1 MANQP
6 VENKSGQENRLPAY
20 MTMPQKNNFA
30 EAEETTS
37 WMAGSLHRLM
47 VWVSLGWFGIV
58 LIYITQFFGWSN
70 LFLMMPDEF
79 GGFLAGVTLPLAV
92 IWVVIAYIDRGTNFK
107 QEARLLRTY
116 MNNLVYPSD
125 ASGAET
131 AQAMAEAIRAQVQEL
146 HEVTRHATEQTEFI
160 KNELG
165 NRVDDFAKLVGA
177 LDNYSSNTLI
187 ELNENV
193 KNLVKSF
200 DYVSDKAASSS
211 DNLKLQASEFL
222 SVQNQFQ
229 NNIGELFNSLAPRLQ
244 ELQNSGLLLKSI
256 SDEAGSRMAKAN
268 ELMLEFNDRA
278 AKNVSYI
285 TDAVSAQAGKLDAVA
300 QSAAAGTE
308 RTYQLIE
315 KGVNRLEEVLRR
327 QSDIADQNSQQ
338 LDKNVE
344 QLSQKIRAQGEDLG
358 MEVEKIIARTNAISE
373 TINTQVEGLHNVSD
387 NISGDLEEVDTRLNM
402 QVSRL
407 QDLRNSSVAS
417 LDDMVR
423 SLDDKNTRFMEAVD
437 ASIAKT
443 NEALAGLELHKEN
456 IRRISEEAETSV
468 KGVDAVMVEKA
479 NNLRQTAEQAC
490 AKLTETGEVMQKFAA
505 GITEASSIVETQSR
519 VSEASLSQQQR
530 YITSSVTKLEEI
542 KSELKRQVDELLKT
556 AGTIDENASASV
568 IRLKEQMAE
577 ALHVCENVISK
588 TQGLNDN
595 LQLQRETLDVATT
608 QTLSK
613 ASQFE
618 DIIKTQV
625 AGLDKVSQSLE
636 ERADGISDTL
646 DRHIAALDKS
656 TAASLEAVGDVVTSF
671 DKQNTILKSITES
684 TVNHVAGVVQVLDEK
699 AEAINIL
706 FKNQEDAFFDV
717 CDKISEN
724 TNNIG
729 TSLKKQVGIIEQ
741 SSDRVFSRMAILEE
755 NFGKQVDSIMQNSD
769 KSIDKLTEIDK
780 MFSNQ
785 KQQIQDNMTAICNQI
800 TEISQSFHSNVED
813 FTTVVKDVSKEAGNT
828 TESIMKNCS
837 QIKEAEISLVE
848 NAKNASAALENHSK
862 ALEENI
868 GKVRSQSELIK
879 NSLDHQKDSLT
890 DIANVV
896 STQARL
902 GESSIAQQYKMLSDV
917 SVEVAKRMND
927 INAQFK
933 ENVDIVAENTS
944 KIAYE
949 FDVLS
954 DKIISAGEDVTK
966 TTKLSLKSLEQ
977 ANMILTQ
984 TSDDMNACVN
994 KSVAQIGNSAKE
1006 YEKYIAG
1013 FNTVTAEASTGV
1025 VEINNLIAEQSNKMM
1040 NISGDTKK
1048 LVDCFNTVL
1057 NDTSLEL
1064 SKRANEAFD
1073 KVKGLGKNLK
1083 DLSLQVG
1090 ETAKMSSIHMEN
1102 ASDKIRATISEVASN
1117 AERISNEIRS
1127 SGEVFLQQSNVLVAV
1142 SEETVKKMQTTMEG
1156 LTSAAHSF
1164 DDKTGNIVQR
1174 SEKFSEMF
1182 QTQLKTL
1189 LETSEKAESKL
1200 ESMKK
1205 TYQTITVDTFLKD
1218 AAFMIEKLQ
1227 TMAVD
1232 INRLFNP
1239 NVEEDLWK
1247 KFYNGD
1253 TGVFARYLSKT
1264 MSKQQI
1270 SAIRGEYESDADFR
1284 TLVTRYLNDFEG
1296 LIAQAKNN
1304 ERSGLLLS
1312 VFSGSDVGKLYF
1324 ILAKAMDRVN

>member
-6 VENKSGQENRLPAY
+6 VDNISGREGKLPAY
-20 MTMPQKNNFA
+20 MTSQQNNNYA
-30 EAEETTS
+30 ENNENTS
-37 WMAGSLHRLM
+37 WMDNNLHRLM
-47 VWVSLGWFGIV
+47 VWVSVIWFAFV

-92 IWVVIAYIDRGTNFK
+92 IWVVIAYIDRGSSFK
-107 QEARLLRTY
+107 HEAKLLRTY

-177 LDNYSSNTLI
+177 LDNYSSNTLV

-200 DYVSDKAASSS
+200 DYVADKAASSTE
-211 DNLKLQASEFL
+211 NLRAQASEFS
-222 SVQNQFQ
+222 SVQGQLQ
-229 NNIGELFNSLAPRLQ
+229 NNISELFNNLAPRLQ
-244 ELQNSGLLLKSI
+244 ELRDSGLLVKNI
-256 SDEAGSRMAKAN
+256 AEEAGSRMAKAN

-278 AKNVSYI
+278 GKNMTYI

-300 QSAAAGTE
+300 RSAAGGTE
-308 RTYQLIE
+308 RIYQMIE
-315 KGVNRLEEVLRR
+315 KGIAGLD
-327 QSDIADQNSQQ
+327 DILKKQGELTTQYNQQ

-344 QLSQKIRAQGEDLG
+344 SLSQKIRTQGENLS
-358 MEVEKIIARTNAISE
+358 MEVEKIITRANAIGE

-387 NISGDLEEVDTRLNM
+387 TISNDLEEVDTRLNM

-407 QDLRNSSVAS
+407 QDLRNTSVAS

-423 SLDDKNTRFMEAVD
+423 SLDDKNARFMEAVD

-443 NEALAGLELHKEN
+443 NETISGLELHKEN
-456 IRRISEEAETSV
+456 IRRISEEAELAI
-468 KGVDAVMVEKA
+468 KNADAVMVEKA
-479 NNLRQTAEQAC
+479 GNLRQTSDDAC
-490 AKLTETGEVMQKFAA
+490 TKLTQTGEVMQKFAA

-530 YITSSVTKLEEI
+530 YITSSVSKLEEI
-542 KSELKRQVDELLKT
+542 KTELKRQVDELLKT

-568 IRLKEQMAE
+568 TRLKEQMAE

-595 LQLQRETLDVATT
+595 LQLQRETFDTAAG

-618 DIIKTQV
+618 DIIKNQV
-625 AGLDKVSQSLE
+625 AGLDKISKNLE
-636 ERADGISDTL
+636 ERADDISGIMDK
-646 DRHIAALDKS
+646 HIAALDKG
-656 TAASLEAVGDVVTSF
+656 TAASLKAVGDVITSF
-671 DKQNTILKSITES
+671 DKQNTILKSITEN

-724 TNNIG
+724 TDNIG
-729 TSLKKQVGIIEQ
+729 MSLKKQVGIIEQ

-755 NFGKQVDSIMQNSD
+755 NFGKQVDSIMQSSD

-780 MFSNQ
+780 MFSDQ
-785 KQQIQDNMTAICNQI
+785 KQQIQENMDAISRQI
-800 TEISQSFHSNVED
+800 SEISQSFRTNVED
-813 FTTVVKDVSKEAGNT
+813 FTSVIRDVSKEAGT
-828 TESIMKNCS
+828 STENIMKGCS

-848 NAKNASAALENHSK
+848 NTKNAAAALENHSK
-862 ALEENI
+862 ALEESI
-868 GKVRSQSELIK
+868 GKVRSQSETIK
-879 NSLDHQKDSLT
+879 EGLDHQKESLT

-896 STQARL
+896 ATQARL
-902 GESSIAQQYKMLSDV
+902 GENSIAQQYKMLSDV

-933 ENVDIVAENTS
+933 ENMDGVLENTS
-944 KIAYE
+944 KVAYE

-954 DKIISAGEDVTK
+954 DKIISAGEDVAKATK
-966 TTKLSLKSLEQ
+966 VSLKNLEQ
-977 ANMILTQ
+977 ANLVLTQ

-1073 KVKGLGKNLK
+1073 KVKGLGKSLK

-1142 SEETVKKMQTTMEG
+1142 SEETVKKMQNTMSD
-1156 LTSAAHSF
+1156 LTSAARTF
-1164 DDKTGNIVQR
+1164 DDKTGNIVQK

-1182 QTQLKTL
+1182 KTQLKTL
-1189 LETSEKAESKL
+1189 LETSEKAEDKL
-1200 ESMKK
+1200 DVLKK
-1205 TYQTITVDTFLKD
+1205 TYQTISVDSFLKD
-1218 AAFMIEKLQ
+1218 TAFMVEKLQ

-1239 NVEEDLWK
+1239 NIEEDLWK

-1270 SAIRGEYESDADFR
+1270 TAIRSEYESDSDFR
-1284 TLVTRYLNDFEG
+1284 TLVTRYLSDFEG

-1312 VFSGSDVGKLYF
+1312 IISGSDVGKLYF
-1324 ILAKAMDRVN
+1324 ILAKALDRID

>member
-6 VENKSGQENRLPAY
+6 VENKSEQENRLPAY
-20 MTMPQKNNFA
+20 MTMPPKNNIA
-30 EAEETTS
+30 ETEENNSWTT
-37 WMAGSLHRLM
+37 GGLHRLM
-47 VWVSLGWFGIV
+47 IWVSLGWFGIV
-58 LIYITQFFGWSN
+58 LVYITQFFGWSN

-146 HEVTRHATEQTEFI
+146 REATRQATEQTEFI

-211 DNLKLQASEFL
+211 DSLKTQASEFL

-229 NNIGELFNSLAPRLQ
+229 NNISELFNNIAPRLQ
-244 ELQNSGLLLKSI
+244 ELQNSGLLLKNI
-256 SDEAGSRMAKAN
+256 SDETGNRMAKAN

-278 AKNVSYI
+278 VKNVSYI
-285 TDAVSAQAGKLDAVA
+285 SDAVTAQAGKLDAVA

-308 RTYQLIE
+308 RTCQLIE
-315 KGVNRLEEVLRR
+315 KGVGRLEEILRR
-327 QSDIADQNSQQ
+327 QGDIASQHSQQ
-338 LDKNVE
+338 LDKNTE
-344 QLSQKIRAQGEDLG
+344 QLSQKIRAQGETLNQ
-358 MEVEKIIARTNAISE
+358 EVEKIIARTNAIGE

-387 NISGDLEEVDTRLNM
+387 TIANDLEEVDTRLNM
-402 QVSRL
+402 QAGRL
-407 QDLRNSSVAS
+407 QDLRNNAVAA

-423 SLDDKNTRFMEAVD
+423 SLDDKNTRFMNIVD
-437 ASIAKT
+437 ASMAKT
-443 NEALAGLELHKEN
+443 NETLAGLELHKEN

-468 KGVDAVMVEKA
+468 KSVDAVMVEKA

-490 AKLTETGEVMQKFAA
+490 TKLTETGEIMQKFAT

-568 IRLKEQMAE
+568 TRLKNQMAE
-577 ALHVCENVISK
+577 ALRVCENVISK

-595 LQLQRETLDVATT
+595 LQQQRETLDVATT

-625 AGLDKVSQSLE
+625 AGLDKVSQNLE

-646 DRHIAALDKS
+646 DKHIASLDKS
-656 TAASLEAVGDVVTSF
+656 TAASLEAVGDVVASF

-729 TSLKKQVGIIEQ
+729 ISLKKQVGIIEQ

-755 NFGKQVDSIMQNSD
+755 NFGKQVDSIIQSSD
-769 KSIDKLTEIDK
+769 KSIDKLTEIGQ

-785 KQQIQDNMTAICNQI
+785 KQQIQDNVLAICNQI
-800 TEISQSFHSNVED
+800 TEVSRSFHSNVED
-813 FTTVVKDVSKEAGNT
+813 FTTVVKDVSKEAGNS
-828 TESIMKNCS
+828 TESILKNCS
-837 QIKEAEISLVE
+837 LIKEAEISLAE
-848 NAKNASAALENHSK
+848 NTKNASATLENHSK

-868 GKVRSQSELIK
+868 GKVRTQSELIK
-879 NSLDHQKDSLT
+879 NQKDSLT

-933 ENVDIVAENTS
+933 ENIDNVTENTS

-954 DKIISAGEDVTK
+954 DKIISAGEDVAK

-1073 KVKGLGKNLK
+1073 KVKGLGKSLK

-1090 ETAKMSSIHMEN
+1090 ETTKMSSIHMEN

-1142 SEETVKKMQTTMEG
+1142 SEETVKKMQSTMEG

-1164 DDKTGNIVQR
+1164 DDKTGNIVQK
-1174 SEKFSEMF
+1174 SEQFSEMF

-1189 LETSEKAESKL
+1189 LETSEKAENKL
-1200 ESMKK
+1200 DDIKK
-1205 TYQTITVDTFLKD
+1205 TYQTIMIDTFLKD
-1218 AAFMIEKLQ
+1218 AAFMVEKLQ

-1239 NVEEDLWK
+1239 NIEEDLWK

-1270 SAIRGEYESDADFR
+1270 NAIRGTYESDADFR

-1324 ILAKAMDRVN
+1324 ILAKAMDRIN